1 MEGGK
6 TMNTDKILA
15 SAEKV
20 YETLP
25 ETASDTEYEDA
36 MREAVPEMYTFADE
50 FDKMTPEEQEAV
62 FQSPYYRR
70 AK

>member
-6 TMNTDKILA
+6 TMNADKILA
-15 SAEKV
+15 ASEQV
-20 YETLP
+20 YNALP
-25 ETASDTEYEDA
+25 ETATDNEYEEA
-36 MREAVPEMYTFADE
+36 MREAMPEMYTFADE

-70 AK
+70 AE

>member
-6 TMNTDKILA
+6 TMNVDKILA
-15 SAEKV
+15 ASEKV
-20 YETLP
+20 YDTLP
-25 ETASDTEYEDA
+25 ETATDTEYERA
-36 MREAVPEMYTFADE
+36 MREALPEMYAFADE

-70 AK
+70 AQ